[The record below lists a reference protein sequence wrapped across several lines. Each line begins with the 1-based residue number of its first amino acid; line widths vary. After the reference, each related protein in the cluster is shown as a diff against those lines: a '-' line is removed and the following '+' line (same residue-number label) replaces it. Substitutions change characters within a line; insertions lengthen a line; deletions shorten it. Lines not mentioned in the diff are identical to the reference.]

1 MEEVTQAVPLLTPS
15 GGTPPVIAT
24 EAALTSAIAELRAGT
39 GPFAVDAERASG
51 FRYSA
56 RAYLIQI
63 KRLGGGLHLID
74 PIAFGPGHVLFA
86 ELNELLNTG
95 EVILHASTQDLPCLR
110 ELGINPSHLFDT
122 ELGGR
127 IAGLPRV
134 GLGPLLESLMGVTL
148 AKEHSAA
155 DWSTRPLPQ
164 EWLTYAA
171 LDVELLVELRDAMY
185 GILNSTGKL
194 QWAEQEFASIL
205 KAPPAPP
212 RIDPWRRTSGMHK
225 IKRRDQLAI
234 IRELW
239 TTRDAIASAADI
251 AGGKLLN
258 DSAIIELSLSA
269 PKTKKEFEKALRPL
283 GLRARWLENYESW
296 LAAIA
301 RAVAMNEDQW
311 PPVRTNTDNLP
322 PIKLWRDKFP
332 EKFAPLSHARALIE
346 AIATA
351 NSIPIE
357 NLISPES
364 IRRICW
370 SPPAQSTQTRD
381 EPAVRSALAS
391 LGARPW
397 QIDLTA
403 GALADALL
411 EREPLIIAEPD
422 EALEVVAES
431 TPEIE

>member
-1 MEEVTQAVPLLTPS
+1 MDEEAQPIPLLVPA
-15 GGTPPVIAT
+15 GGTPPVINSDAGLRT
-24 EAALTSAIAELRAGT
+24 AIKELAAGS

-63 KRLGGGLHLID
+63 KRSGGGLHLID
-74 PIAFGPGHVLFA
+74 PIPFG
-86 ELNELLNTG
+86 LNNPLLASLDELLNSD

-110 ELGINPSHLFDT
+110 EIGINPMKLFDT

-185 GILNSTGKL
+185 EILKSAGKL

-205 KAPPAPP
+205 KAPPPPP

-225 IKRRDQLAI
+225 IKRRDHLAI

-239 TTRDAIASAADI
+239 ITRDELASAQDV

-258 DSAIIELSLSA
+258 DSAIIELCIAA
-269 PKTKKEFEKALRPL
+269 PLTKKELEKVLRPI
-283 GLRARWLENYESW
+283 GLRARWLENSTIW
-296 LAAIA
+296 LEAIA
-301 RAVAMNEDQW
+301 RAVALPEQEW
-311 PPVRTNTDNLP
+311 PAMRTQSDALP
-322 PIKLWRDKFP
+322 PIKLWRERFP

-346 AIATA
+346 AIATH
-351 NSIPIE
+351 NSIPVE

-370 SPPAQSTQTRD
+370 SPPSGATTTRD
-381 EPAVRSALAS
+381 EAAVRAALTTA
-391 LGARPW
+391 GARPW
-397 QIDLTA
+397 QIDLVA
-403 GALADALL
+403 GALAGALL
-411 EREPLIIAEPD
+411 EREALVIEEP
-422 EALEVVAES
+422 ES
-431 TPEIE
+431 EPVEEGG